1 IPAPPWRGR
10 GCHVARVRSGQGAD
24 YAASAHAR
32 LCAARRR
39 EPHAVPANQDLVTLI
54 RAHTPLIVIES
65 TEEARVVDG
74 FRHAIAQALR
84 PLFRWTITGGLE
96 RLDLDLRDDD
106 D

>member
-1 IPAPPWRGR
+1 M
-10 GCHVARVRSGQGAD
+10 
-24 YAASAHAR
+24 
-32 LCAARRR
+32 
-39 EPHAVPANQDLVTLI
+39 PANQDLVTLI

-106 D
+106 DGEERIDEAPDATMTLHAIQRHREPGVYLLLDFQPYLRYPMTL